1 MKMTKEGMGDEA
13 MKKSLFYRAKKMPPS
28 AQIMLL
34 FAVEGVFLQY
44 ITSINGFGL
53 NLYATNM
60 GATDSQIGI
69 IQMVPNIVACAA
81 LLPLGILA
89 DHLKSTK
96 TIPLLTLL
104 MMCAGYAF
112 LGSVPVLGER
122 RMDLF
127 FVSLAF
133 TAGALAIYNA
143 QWQAM
148 FGAAVS
154 LRQRNDVYAFRNQFM
169 FVIGI
174 FAPVIC
180 GILMGRCH
188 TADGKLLVLR
198 SFFYLSAVC
207 VLLQAAA
214 IKKIPVKQQEE
225 GKASAEAGN
234 ASSRFSVSDLLEAIT
249 SVGKNKALR
258 WFFVPVVFFYITW
271 QLDWSMWYLGQ
282 VKYCKMSEM
291 TLSICNGVF
300 NIGQLAAVGIIAK
313 VVRKKSPDFALI
325 FAGIGL
331 CFCPV
336 IMILVPHLPLACF
349 YCFDDGSECS
359 AVCRCT
365 LYDTDSLKCR
375 AGKEPFAFDQPL
387 YDDYNADQQCS
398 AAARCPS
405 VYGTWGRPYG
415 TVPVQSDRSWGSHFI
430 HTRAGMALSEGEKR
444 WLSDK
449 DFGLRRAVKAENNI
463 YNRNDI
469 VYDKC
474 GFLCTYGKEKRKKE
488 FKQ

>member
-1 MKMTKEGMGDEA
+1 MTKEGMGDEA

-96 TIPLLTLL
+96 TIPLLTL
-104 MMCAGYAF
+104 
-112 LGSVPVLGER
+112 
-122 RMDLF
+122 
-127 FVSLAF
+127 AF

-214 IKKIPVKQQEE
+214 IKKF
-225 GKASAEAGN
+225 
-234 ASSRFSVSDLLEAIT
+234 R
-249 SVGKNKALR
+249 
-258 WFFVPVVFFYITW
+258 
-271 QLDWSMWYLGQ
+271 
-282 VKYCKMSEM
+282 
-291 TLSICNGVF
+291 
-300 NIGQLAAVGIIAK
+300 
-313 VVRKKSPDFALI
+313 
-325 FAGIGL
+325 
-331 CFCPV
+331 
-336 IMILVPHLPLACF
+336 
-349 YCFDDGSECS
+349 
-359 AVCRCT
+359 
-365 LYDTDSLKCR
+365 
-375 AGKEPFAFDQPL
+375 
-387 YDDYNADQQCS
+387 
-398 AAARCPS
+398 
-405 VYGTWGRPYG
+405 
-415 TVPVQSDRSWGSHFI
+415 
-430 HTRAGMALSEGEKR
+430 
-444 WLSDK
+444 
-449 DFGLRRAVKAENNI
+449 
-463 YNRNDI
+463 
-469 VYDKC
+469 
-474 GFLCTYGKEKRKKE
+474 
-488 FKQ
+488 